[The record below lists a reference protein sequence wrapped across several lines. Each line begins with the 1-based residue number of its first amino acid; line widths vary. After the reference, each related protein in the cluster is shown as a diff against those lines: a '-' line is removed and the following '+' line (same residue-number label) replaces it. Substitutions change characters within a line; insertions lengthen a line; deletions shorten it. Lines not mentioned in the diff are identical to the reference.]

1 MEKNRQKK
9 QLSYKSNID
18 PSFALQSNLG
28 KQLENKINFYRNKT
42 LKKNYEDSKEFK
54 QINGNI
60 SFSSS
65 SSDPQD
71 PNTIEN
77 NLSFYENFIKEI
89 NEERKEKVKTKRLI
103 FPKGDAEMT
112 PKNNKH
118 SSLRKK
124 ALQYNLT
131 PINEEGNKKEKNNF
145 QGSMFNKGNGN
156 IEENKLNKKNNN
168 NASMSL
174 VMPRLSVLEVKNE
187 ESFSINESKVSN
199 VAKIKNKINTLDKN
213 DNNSNNSNSVS
224 SNSKDNDCKI
234 KELNDRV
241 LTLNEKKE
249 ENNEQRGILNTP
261 FNKINIKKGRHRSVM
276 FTSNDL
282 KFIPFPNKRKKVR
295 LNSVLIT
302 NQNNFTSKL
311 SSNAVT
317 NNENNLSGKKSN
329 EVIQQS
335 NSSKKAIKET
345 NHLNNNLPIPN
356 INNTR
361 QNTLGVIS
369 NSSHLTNIIN
379 NKKKKMLFC
388 CIPLN

>member
-28 KQLENKINFYRNKT
+28 KQLENQINFYRNKT

-77 NLSFYENFIKEI
+77 NLRFYENFIKEI
-89 NEERKEKVKTKRLI
+89 KEERMEKEKTKRFI
-103 FPKGDAEMT
+103 FPKRDADMT

-156 IEENKLNKKNNN
+156 IDENKLNKKNNN

-199 VAKIKNKINTLDKN
+199 VAKIKNKINTLDNK
-213 DNNSNNSNSVS
+213 DNNSNHSNTIS
-224 SNSKDNDCKI
+224 SNNKDNDSKS

-241 LTLNEKKE
+241 LTLNENK
-249 ENNEQRGILNTP
+249 ENNEQRGAINSP

-276 FTSNDL
+276 FTPNDL
-282 KFIPFPNKRKKVR
+282 KFIPFPNKRKKAR

-311 SSNAVT
+311 SSNGVT
-317 NNENNLSGKKSN
+317 NNENNLNDKKNN
-329 EVIQQS
+329 EVIYQT

-369 NSSHLTNIIN
+369 NSSHQTNIIN
-379 NKKKKMLFC
+379 NKKKRMLFC